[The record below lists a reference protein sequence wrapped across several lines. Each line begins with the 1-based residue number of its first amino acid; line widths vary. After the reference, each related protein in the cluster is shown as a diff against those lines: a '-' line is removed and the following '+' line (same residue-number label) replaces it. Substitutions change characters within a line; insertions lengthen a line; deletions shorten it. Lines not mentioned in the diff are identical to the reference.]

1 METSGNEAVIGGV
14 CILRY
19 VKYSV
24 CSTSTELLVGNLA
37 WWYAALQSYGL
48 GSIPRALIFF
58 FRSYIFFVFTI
69 KFTLYFLLF
78 LTFSLYYATYSVER
92 FLSLITVNVRCWLVS
107 LSGYL

>member
-58 FRSYIFFVFTI
+58 SF
-69 KFTLYFLLF
+69 LYFLCVYNKIYFILF
-78 LTFSLYYATYSVER
+78 TFSH
-92 FLSLITVNVRCWLVS
+92 FFTVLCHLFS
-107 LSGYL
+107 